1 MSEPSN
7 DTRADWAE
15 QAMTTFTQQTHFG
28 LSPDELD
35 QSYLSDAI
43 ADLICD
49 LLHYAD
55 REGIDPEQL
64 IDQAVMNHRFERE
77 EEDHN

>member
-7 DTRADWAE
+7 STRADWAD
-15 QAMTTFTQQTHFG
+15 QALTTFTRETHFG
-28 LSPDELD
+28 RSPDELD
-35 QSYLSDAI
+35 QDDMADAI

-55 REGIDPEQL
+55 RQGLDPEQL
-64 IDQAVMNHRFERE
+64 ISQAVTNHRFERE
-77 EEDHN
+77 EEDNN

>member
-15 QAMTTFTQQTHFG
+15 HALATFTQQTYFCR
-28 LSPDELD
+28 SPDELD
-35 QSYLSDAI
+35 QGDIGDAI

-55 REGIDPEQL
+55 RQGLAPEKL
-64 IDQAVMNHRFERE
+64 INQAVTNHRFECE
-77 EEDHN
+77 EEDNN